1 MINLYLF
8 NNFVLPLFLVLF
20 TLSLSLSLSL
30 SLPSSLCMIVVSSII
45 VRSILHFINIDSD
58 TIVIE
63 TVIDINQYLLL

>member
-20 TLSLSLSLSL
+20 TLSL